1 MNAGARQRLALD
13 SARKSASSTR
23 RFNWRRLVEIRL
35 VRRALQVSLRN
46 KIIGLLIGL
55 LISFALLVMF
65 QFMQQTTALLEE
77 QLDVQAVSTARYI
90 ANRSMDYVYRDDLY
104 SLYALIRDAKDSNKN
119 IRYIFIVDSRN
130 NVLVDTFGGK
140 LPKGLLEINHTRQP
154 PEGHLQIISTEEGLV
169 RDWILPIVEGGP
181 GIVRIGMSEASLD
194 KARLEI
200 MERMLIATGVFLL
213 LGIATALLLTNLI
226 AQPFRNLIRGTEEI
240 AAGHLA
246 HRVPAP
252 LMRDEGGRLIVAFNQ
267 MVNKLEG
274 SAAEI
279 RELNTL
285 RQGLLEKL
293 FRTEE
298 EERARLSREL
308 HDETSQLLASLRVA
322 LRYLEESPD
331 LETARLRLQD
341 LRQLLD
347 DTFEGFRR
355 FVAVLRPSS
364 LDEGDLK
371 GSLEHYAAEFERRF
385 GIRVDLVCSGSPGE
399 LSAESAVALF
409 RIVQES
415 LTNVARHAQ
424 ARHVSV
430 VLSVNDA
437 EQTLVIE
444 DDGVGFDVEKI
455 LNHRAEQGNLGL
467 FGIQERIRLVGG
479 SCQIESTP
487 GQGTAL
493 YVRIPREAR

>member
-1 MNAGARQRLALD
+1 
-13 SARKSASSTR
+13 
-23 RFNWRRLVEIRL
+23 
-35 VRRALQVSLRN
+35 
-46 KIIGLLIGL
+46 
-55 LISFALLVMF
+55 MF
-65 QFMQQTTALLEE
+65 
-77 QLDVQAVSTARYI
+77 R
-90 ANRSMDYVYRDDLY
+90 
-104 SLYALIRDAKDSNKN
+104 
-119 IRYIFIVDSRN
+119 
-130 NVLVDTFGGK
+130 
-140 LPKGLLEINHTRQP
+140 
-154 PEGHLQIISTEEGLV
+154 
-169 RDWILPIVEGGP
+169 
-181 GIVRIGMSEASLD
+181 
-194 KARLEI
+194 
-200 MERMLIATGVFLL
+200 
-213 LGIATALLLTNLI
+213 
-226 AQPFRNLIRGTEEI
+226 
-240 AAGHLA
+240 
-246 HRVPAP
+246 
-252 LMRDEGGRLIVAFNQ
+252 
-267 MVNKLEG
+267 
-274 SAAEI
+274 
-279 RELNTL
+279 L
-285 RQGLLEKL
+285 RQGVLEKL
-293 FRTEE
+293 FTTEE
-298 EERARLSREL
+298 EERARISSEL
-308 HDETSQLLASLRVA
+308 LVESSLLLASLRVA

-371 GSLEHYAAEFERRF
+371 GSLEHYATEFERRF
-385 GIRVDLVCSGSPGE
+385 GIRVDLVCSGSPSE